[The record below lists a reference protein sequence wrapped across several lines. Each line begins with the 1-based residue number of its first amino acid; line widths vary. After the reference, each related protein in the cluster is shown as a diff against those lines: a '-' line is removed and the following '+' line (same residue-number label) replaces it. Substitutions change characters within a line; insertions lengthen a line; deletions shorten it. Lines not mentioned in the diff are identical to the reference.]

1 MRQLI
6 KWYMH
11 KPNKCII
18 DNWSLEHAGLLLES
32 SNDLGQKNNDSLV
45 KNIGGLS
52 NFINAI
58 LLYEESF
65 FIMNGFEKDW
75 KRFNWFDTNTSA
87 FINGIQLDELTIN
100 WESPSSYEDKGIRN
114 YLFSSR
120 YFESDLLICPER
132 SEIDSNNRKLDNA
145 FVDTLKEIDK
155 KIQLERDS
163 SAFNKIKMGIDRNF
177 QFPLITQYVLSEAT
191 TRDDLLTVIM
201 QLKSD
206 GKIARVIN
214 KIEEVTATS
223 NGAGK
228 FERDIQYLIKEAFGR
243 QTDNQNELS
252 ISVSAYFLSISKS
265 VNLNFFRRAEH
276 LVFLKN
282 LIACR
287 SEAYRLEK
295 DIQRIFKRKV
305 KP

>member
-1 MRQLI
+1 
-6 KWYMH
+6 MH
-11 KPNKCII
+11 KPRKCII
-18 DNWSLEHAGLLLES
+18 DNWSLEHAGFLLES
-32 SNDLGQKNNDSLV
+32 STDLSQKNSNSLV
-45 KNIGGLS
+45 KNLGGLS

-100 WESPSSYEDKGIRN
+100 WESPASYEDKGVRN
-114 YLFSSR
+114 YLFSSS

-132 SEIDSNNRKLDNA
+132 SEIDSINRKLDST
-145 FVDTLKEIDK
+145 FVETLKEIDK

-163 SAFNKIKMGIDRNF
+163 LAFSKIKIGIERNF
-177 QFPLITQYVLSEAT
+177 QFPLITQYVLSEAS
-191 TRDDLLTVIM
+191 TRGDLLTIIM

-206 GKIARVIN
+206 GKITRVIN
-214 KIEEVTATS
+214 KIEEITATTK
-223 NGAGK
+223 GAGR
-228 FERDIQYLIKEAFGR
+228 FEKDIQSLIKEAFGR
-243 QTDNQNELS
+243 QANNKDELS
-252 ISVSAYFLSISKS
+252 IGVSAFFISFSKS
-265 VNLNFFRRAEH
+265 INLNFFHRKEH

-287 SEAYRLEK
+287 SEAHRLEK

-305 KP
+305 KS